1 MVSKNKHFS
10 ENDRIFYADGYRL
23 AQTSIEPDL
32 SNETLFAAID
42 ALYAAIDGLN
52 ESIIV
57 LAKKQNRSVACF
69 NGCHWCCHQAV
80 FANSYELHYLSEK
93 IKSKFVDEELSGLA
107 ERTKAKTSKTETLSE
122 EEVLKF
128 KSPCPLLIN
137 GSCSAYEARPMA
149 CRIYLSTQLET
160 CVEFYQHPENE
171 DNYPALLDFP
181 LRAGQM
187 MNEGFR
193 AALKENGVETAEFR
207 LETGLNI
214 VLNNNPSI
222 RSNLQYTP
230 TAQPYLPYNL
240 PDKTVHK

>member
-1 MVSKNKHFS
+1 MITKNKRFS
-10 ENDRIFYADGYRL
+10 KNDRIFYADGYRL
-23 AQTSIEPDL
+23 AQTAIIPDL
-32 SNETLFAAID
+32 SNETLFVAID
-42 ALYAAIDGLN
+42 SLYSAIDGLN
-52 ESIIV
+52 ESIIA
-57 LAKKQNRSVACF
+57 LANRKNRSVACF

-93 IKSKFVDEELSGLA
+93 IKLNFDDKEILSLA
-107 ERTKAKTSKTETLSE
+107 ERVTTKSAKTDVLTE

-160 CVEFYQHPENE
+160 CLEFYQHPENE
-171 DNYPALLDFP
+171 DNYPALIDFP

-193 AALKENGVETAEFR
+193 AALKEIGVETAEFR

-214 VLNNNPSI
+214 LLNYNQSI
-222 RSNLQYTP
+222 S
-230 TAQPYLPYNL
+230 
-240 PDKTVHK
+240 